1 MSNLSVNAAERPV
14 VYKAGAVIFAQ
25 GKSSKHLYLVKS
37 GKVRLIKFSGQRL
50 NAFELC
56 EAGSILNEVSVLMN
70 EPNQFAAIAKTD
82 AELLLVEQKDI
93 SSVIKGSPSWIPDIF
108 KTLCERLKATQ
119 EMIEEH
125 NLLAGEKDPSLIISK
140 EDEKKYIEALAAFN
154 SKS

>member
-1 MSNLSVNAAERPV
+1 MSNLSVNTAERPV
-14 VYKAGAVIFAQ
+14 VYKAGSVIFSK
-25 GKSSKHLYLVKS
+25 GNPPKHLYLVKS
-37 GKVRLIKFSGQRL
+37 GRVRLIKFNGQHL

-56 EAGSILNEVSVLMN
+56 EAGAILNEVSVLMN
-70 EPNQFAAIAKTD
+70 EANQYAAIAQTD
-82 AELLLVEQKDI
+82 TELILVEQKDI
-93 SSVIKGSPSWIPDIF
+93 LNVIKGSPSWIPDIF

-125 NLLAGEKDPSLIISK
+125 NLSVGEKDAGLIINK

>member
-1 MSNLSVNAAERPV
+1 MSNLSVNTAERPV
-14 VYKAGAVIFAQ
+14 VFRAGAVIFTQ

-37 GKVRLIKFSGQRL
+37 GQVRLMKFNGQRL
-50 NAFELC
+50 YAFELC

-70 EPNQFAAIAKTD
+70 EPNQFVAIAKTD
-82 AELLLVEQKDI
+82 TELILVEQKDI
-93 SSVIKGSPSWIPDIF
+93 SNIIKGGPSWIPDIF

-125 NLLAGEKDPSLIISK
+125 NLSVGEKDPSLIISK